1 MPAAKV
7 NVIIRRTEW
16 RPPTMTSSDENEIW
30 EPQPPGLLSPWH
42 TPEREEL
49 QGRARRFA
57 MDEVL
62 PVANEL
68 DPQKGEI
75 PASLLTRLAELGY
88 FGITVPVEQGGLGL
102 GVFEYCMVAEEL
114 ARAWMSTA
122 SILARSQGLGTTVAD
137 DDRRRELLG
146 RSARGEWIGAIALS
160 EPDAGSDL
168 AGVSTRAVLEGGE
181 WVVTGRKRWCGN
193 AKAAD
198 FIQVLVRVR
207 DPEPDEPRSRGLK
220 NLLLEKKRGEFPEG
234 LTGHPIDKVGYH
246 GFLTWDLTF
255 DGVRIPADNVL
266 DDANAG
272 SDEDGRAG
280 DGEDGRAGDGRAA
293 RAGFAAAQKFLNT
306 ARVHTAARAV
316 GLARAALEDSVLY
329 LQEREQFGHPI
340 GDFQALRFAVAEMAA
355 QIEQSRA
362 FYRQVAH
369 LLDLGV
375 PCEKEAAMVK
385 LEATEMSVR
394 VTNQA
399 MQLHGGNGYTTE
411 RQVERHWRDAR
422 LTTIFEGTSEIQKRI
437 ISDRLLPRSPLAG
450 GRGARPQVDHR

>member
-1 MPAAKV
+1 
-7 NVIIRRTEW
+7 
-16 RPPTMTSSDENEIW
+16 MTSTASPTETTDDTW
-30 EPQPPGLLSPWH
+30 LPEPPALLSPWH
-42 TPEREEL
+42 TPARAEL
-49 QGRARRFA
+49 QEQARRFA

-75 PASLLTRLAELGY
+75 PQRILERLGELGY
-88 FGITVPVEQGGLGL
+88 FGITIPAEDGGLGL
-102 GVFEYCMVAEEL
+102 GVFEYCMVSEEL
-114 ARAWMSTA
+114 ARAWMSVA
-122 SILARSQGLGTTVAD
+122 SILARSQGMGTAVAD
-137 DDRRRELLG
+137 PDRRRELLR
-146 RSARGEWIGAIALS
+146 RSAAGSWIGAVALS

-168 AGVSTRAVLEGGE
+168 ANVQTRAVREGDE

-198 FIQVLVRVR
+198 FIQVLVRVA
-207 DPEPDEPRSRGLK
+207 DPQPGESRSRGLR
-220 NLLLEKKRGEFPEG
+220 NLLLVKERGSFPAG
-234 LTGHPIDKVGYH
+234 LSGYPIDKVGYH

-255 DGVRIPADNVL
+255 DGVRIPAEDLIVE
-266 DDANAG
+266 AG
-272 SDEDGRAG
+272 ADGDSG
-280 DGEDGRAGDGRAA
+280 
-293 RAGFAAAQKFLNT
+293 AGFREAQKFLNT

-316 GLARAALEDSVLY
+316 GLARAAVEDSVLY

-340 GDFQALRFAVAEMAA
+340 GDFQALRFALADMAA
-355 QIEQSRA
+355 QVEQSRA

-369 LLDLGV
+369 LLDEGL
-375 PCEKEAAMVK
+375 PCEREAAMVK
-385 LEATEMSVR
+385 LQATEMAVR

-437 ISDRLLPRSPLAG
+437 ISNKMLPRSPLS
-450 GRGARPQVDHR
+450 

>member
-1 MPAAKV
+1 
-7 NVIIRRTEW
+7 
-16 RPPTMTSSDENEIW
+16 MTR
-30 EPQPPGLLSPWH
+30 EP
-42 TPEREEL
+42 
-49 QGRARRFA
+49 
-57 MDEVL
+57 
-62 PVANEL
+62 
-68 DPQKGEI
+68 
-75 PASLLTRLAELGY
+75 SLT
-88 FGITVPVEQGGLGL
+88 
-102 GVFEYCMVAEEL
+102 
-114 ARAWMSTA
+114 
-122 SILARSQGLGTTVAD
+122 
-137 DDRRRELLG
+137 
-146 RSARGEWIGAIALS
+146 S

-168 AGVSTRAVLEGGE
+168 AGVSTRAVLDGDE

-193 AKAAD
+193 AEAAD
-198 FIQVLVRVR
+198 FIQVLVRER
-207 DPEPDEPRSRGLK
+207 DPEPGERRSAGLL
-220 NLLLEKKRGEFPEG
+220 NLLLEKERGSFPAG
-234 LTGHPIDKVGYH
+234 LTGSPIDKIGYH

-255 DGVRIPADNVL
+255 DGVRIPRKNVV
-266 DDANAG
+266 
-272 SDEDGRAG
+272 DEAAAG
-280 DGEDGRAGDGRAA
+280 DEEGAEAR
-293 RAGFAAAQKFLNT
+293 RAGFAQAQLFLNT

-355 QIEQSRA
+355 QIEQARA

-369 LLDLGV
+369 LLDLGL

-437 ISDRLLPRSPLAG
+437 VSDRILPRSPLA
-450 GRGARPQVDHR
+450 

>member
-1 MPAAKV
+1 
-7 NVIIRRTEW
+7 
-16 RPPTMTSSDENEIW
+16 MTSTDSTEVW
-30 EPQPPGLLSPWH
+30 EPKPPGLLPPWH
-42 TPEREEL
+42 TPEREKL
-49 QGRARRFA
+49 QEQARRFA

-75 PASLLTRLAELGY
+75 PASLLERIAELGY
-88 FGITVPVEQGGLGL
+88 FGITVPAEHGGLGL

-122 SILARSQGLGTTVAD
+122 SILARAQGLGTTVAD
-137 DDRRRELLG
+137 DGRRGELLR
-146 RSARGEWIGAIALS
+146 RSATGDWIGAIALS

-168 AGVSTRAVLEGGE
+168 AGVSTRAVLDGDE

-198 FIQVLVRVR
+198 FIQVLVRER
-207 DPEPDEPRSRGLK
+207 APEPGESRSRGLK
-220 NLLLEKKRGEFPEG
+220 NLLLEKERGEFPEG
-234 LTGHPIDKVGYH
+234 LTGYPIDKVGYH

-266 DDANAG
+266 DEANAT
-272 SDEDGRAG
+272 DAE
-280 DGEDGRAGDGRAA
+280 GEVAA

-316 GLARAALEDSVLY
+316 GLARA
-329 LQEREQFGHPI
+329 
-340 GDFQALRFAVAEMAA
+340 
-355 QIEQSRA
+355 

-375 PCEKEAAMVK
+375 ACEREAAMVK

-437 ISDRLLPRSPLAG
+437 VSDRLLPRSPLT
-450 GRGARPQVDHR
+450 

>member
-1 MPAAKV
+1 
-7 NVIIRRTEW
+7 
-16 RPPTMTSSDENEIW
+16 MTSSDDKTW
-30 EPQPPGLLSPWH
+30 QPKPPELLPPWH

-49 QGRARRFA
+49 QLQARRFA
-57 MDEVL
+57 MEEVL

-75 PASLLTRLAELGY
+75 PASLLDRLAELGY
-88 FGITVPVEQGGLGL
+88 FGITVPEENGGLGL
-102 GVFEYCMVAEEL
+102 GVFEYCMVSEEL

-122 SILARSQGLGTTVAD
+122 SILARSQGLGTAVAD
-137 DDRRRELLG
+137 DERRAELMA
-146 RSARGEWIGAIALS
+146 RSARGQWIGAIALS
-160 EPDAGSDL
+160 EPEAGSDL
-168 AGVSTRAVLEGGE
+168 AGVSTRAVLEGDE

-198 FIQVLVRVR
+198 FIQVLVRER
-207 DPEPDEPRSRGLK
+207 DPEPGESRSKGLV
-220 NLLLEKKRGEFPEG
+220 NLLLEKKRGDFPEG
-234 LTGHPIDKVGYH
+234 LSGYPIDKVGYH

-255 DGVRIPADNVL
+255 DGVRIPAGNVI
-266 DDANAG
+266 DEANAAK
-272 SDEDGRAG
+272 DEAG
-280 DGEDGRAGDGRAA
+280 VEEGDAA
-293 RAGFAAAQKFLNT
+293 KRAGFAEAQKFLNT

-316 GLARAALEDSVLY
+316 GLARAALEDSILY

-340 GDFQALRFAVAEMAA
+340 GDFQALRFNVAEMAA

-375 PCEKEAAMVK
+375 ACEKEASMVK

-437 ISDRLLPRSPLAG
+437 ISDRLLPRSPLT
-450 GRGARPQVDHR
+450 

>member
-1 MPAAKV
+1 M
-7 NVIIRRTEW
+7 
-16 RPPTMTSSDENEIW
+16 SSTDETW
-30 EPQPPGLLSPWH
+30 DPQPPVLLPPWH
-42 TPEREEL
+42 TPEREKL
-49 QGRARRFA
+49 QEQARRFA

-75 PASLLTRLAELGY
+75 PASLLARLAELGY
-88 FGITVPVEQGGLGL
+88 FGITVPAEQGGLGL
-102 GVFEYCMVAEEL
+102 GVFEYCMVSEEL

-122 SILARSQGLGTTVAD
+122 SILARSQGLGTAVPDA
-137 DDRRRELLG
+137 DRRAELLG

-168 AGVSTRAVLEGGE
+168 AGVSTRAVRDGDE
-181 WVVTGRKRWCGN
+181 WVVSGRKRWCGN

-198 FIQVLVRVR
+198 FIQVLVRER
-207 DPEPDEPRSRGLK
+207 DPEPGESRSAGLV
-220 NLLLEKKRGEFPEG
+220 NLLLEKERGEFPEG
-234 LTGHPIDKVGYH
+234 LTGYPIDKVGYH

-255 DGVRIPADNVL
+255 DEVRIPEDNVI
-266 DDANAG
+266 
-272 SDEDGRAG
+272 DEA
-280 DGEDGRAGDGRAA
+280 RAA
-293 RAGFAAAQKFLNT
+293 REDSDEEGEAAKQAGFAEAQKFLNT

-316 GLARAALEDSVLY
+316 GLARAALEDSILY
-329 LQEREQFGHPI
+329 LQEREQFGRPI
-340 GDFQALRFAVAEMAA
+340 GDFQALRFAIADMAA
-355 QIEQSRA
+355 QVEQSRA

-369 LLDLGV
+369 LLDLGL
-375 PCEKEAAMVK
+375 PCAKEASMVK

-437 ISDRLLPRSPLAG
+437 ISDRLLPRSPLS
-450 GRGARPQVDHR
+450 

>member
-1 MPAAKV
+1 
-7 NVIIRRTEW
+7 
-16 RPPTMTSSDENEIW
+16 MTSSDSGTRPGKQTEVREAR
-30 EPQPPGLLSPWH
+30 PPELLPPWH
-42 TPEREEL
+42 TPEREAL
-49 QGRARRFA
+49 QLQARRFA
-57 MDEVL
+57 MEEVL

-68 DPQKGEI
+68 DPQKGLI
-75 PASLLTRLAELGY
+75 PASLLERLAELGY
-88 FGITVPVEQGGLGL
+88 FGITVPAEHGGLGL
-102 GVFEYCMVAEEL
+102 GVFEYCMVSEEL
-114 ARAWMSTA
+114 ARAWMSSA
-122 SILARSQGLGTTVAD
+122 SILARAQGLGTTLAD
-137 DDRRRELLG
+137 ADRRRELLR
-146 RSARGEWIGAIALS
+146 RSARGDWIGAIALS

-193 AKAAD
+193 AEAAD
-198 FIQVLVRVR
+198 FIQVLVRER
-207 DPEPDEPRSRGLK
+207 DPADGEPRSRGLRT
-220 NLLLEKKRGEFPEG
+220 LLLEKERGAFPEG
-234 LTGHPIDKVGYH
+234 LSGSPIDKVGYH

-255 DGVRIPADNVL
+255 DGVRIPAENVL
-266 DDANAG
+266 DDANAAEG
-272 SDEDGRAG
+272 GGEGEIGGRVAG
-280 DGEDGRAGDGRAA
+280 DSAA
-293 RAGFAAAQKFLNT
+293 RAGMRKAKEFLDT

-316 GLARAALEDSVLY
+316 GLARAALEDSVVY

-340 GDFQALRFAVAEMAA
+340 ADFQALRFAVAEMAA

-375 PCEKEAAMVK
+375 PCDREAAMVK
-385 LEATEMSVR
+385 LEATEMAVR

-437 ISDRLLPRSPLAG
+437 ISDRMLPRSPLG
-450 GRGARPQVDHR
+450 

>member
-1 MPAAKV
+1 MTSED
-7 NVIIRRTEW
+7 RRTSTGRTWEP
-16 RPPTMTSSDENEIW
+16 RPPV
-30 EPQPPGLLSPWH
+30 LLPPWH

-49 QGRARRFA
+49 QERARRFA

-68 DPQKGEI
+68 DPRKGQI
-75 PASLLTRLAELGY
+75 PASLLDRLAELGW
-88 FGITVPVEQGGLGL
+88 FGITVPAEHGGMGL
-102 GVFEYCMVAEEL
+102 GVFEYCMVSEEL

-122 SILARSQGLGTTVAD
+122 SILARAQGLGTAVAD
-137 DDRRRELLG
+137 AARRAELLG

-168 AGVSTRAVLEGGE
+168 AGVSTRAVLDGDE

-193 AKAAD
+193 AEAAD
-198 FIQVLVRVR
+198 FIQVLVRER
-207 DPEPDEPRSRGLK
+207 DPGPGESRSAGLV
-220 NLLLEKKRGEFPEG
+220 NLLLEKERGEFPEG

-255 DGVRIPADNVL
+255 DGVRIPR
-266 DDANAG
+266 DDVVDEAAASGEEGEAG
-272 SDEDGRAG
+272 R
-280 DGEDGRAGDGRAA
+280 
-293 RAGFAAAQKFLNT
+293 RAGFAEAQKFLNT

-316 GLARAALEDSVLY
+316 GLARAALEDSIGY

-355 QIEQSRA
+355 QVEQARA

-369 LLDLGV
+369 LVDLGIR
-375 PCEKEAAMVK
+375 CEKEASMVK
-385 LEATEMSVR
+385 LEATEMAVR

-437 ISDRLLPRSPLAG
+437 VSDRLLPRSPLS
-450 GRGARPQVDHR
+450 

>member
-1 MPAAKV
+1 
-7 NVIIRRTEW
+7 
-16 RPPTMTSSDENEIW
+16 MTSSENETW
-30 EPQPPGLLSPWH
+30 EPQPPALLPPWH
-42 TPEREEL
+42 TPEREKL
-49 QGRARRFA
+49 QEQARRFA
-57 MDEVL
+57 MEEVL
-62 PVANEL
+62 PVADEL

-75 PASLLTRLAELGY
+75 PAALLARIAELGW
-88 FGITVPVEQGGLGL
+88 FGITVPAEHGGLGL
-102 GVFEYCMVAEEL
+102 GVFEYCMVSEEL

-122 SILARSQGLGTTVAD
+122 SILARSQGLGTAVAD
-137 DDRRRELLG
+137 DERRRELLG

-168 AGVSTRAVLEGGE
+168 AGVSTRAVLDGDE

-198 FIQVLVRVR
+198 FIQVLVRER
-207 DPEPDEPRSRGLK
+207 DPEPGESRSAGLV
-220 NLLLEKKRGEFPEG
+220 NLLLEKERGQFPEG
-234 LTGHPIDKVGYH
+234 LSGYPIDKVGYH

-255 DGVRIPADNVL
+255 DGVRIPKDNVV
-266 DDANAG
+266 DEAHAAEEKAG
-272 SDEDGRAG
+272 DEDGDPAG
-280 DGEDGRAGDGRAA
+280 
-293 RAGFAAAQKFLNT
+293 RAGFAEAQKFLNT

-316 GLARAALEDSVLY
+316 GLARAALEDSIRY

-375 PCEKEAAMVK
+375 PCEREASMVK

-437 ISDRLLPRSPLAG
+437 ISDRLLPRSPLA
-450 GRGARPQVDHR
+450 

>member
-1 MPAAKV
+1 MGS
-7 NVIIRRTEW
+7 T
-16 RPPTMTSSDENEIW
+16 DETW
-30 EPQPPGLLSPWH
+30 DPQPPVLLPPWH
-42 TPEREEL
+42 TPEREKL
-49 QGRARRFA
+49 QEQARRFA

-75 PASLLTRLAELGY
+75 PASLLDRLAELGY
-88 FGITVPVEQGGLGL
+88 FGIIVPVDQGGLGL
-102 GVFEYCMVAEEL
+102 GVFEYCMVSEEL

-122 SILARSQGLGTTVAD
+122 SILARSQGLGTAVAD
-137 DDRRRELLG
+137 ADRRAELLG

-168 AGVSTRAVLEGGE
+168 AGVSTRAVLDGDE

-198 FIQVLVRVR
+198 FIQVLVRER
-207 DPEPDEPRSRGLK
+207 DPEEGESRSAGLV
-220 NLLLEKKRGEFPEG
+220 NLLLAKERGQFPEG
-234 LTGHPIDKVGYH
+234 LTGYPIDKVGYH

-255 DGVRIPADNVL
+255 DSVRIPKDNFI
-266 DDANAG
+266 DARYSTDEAA
-272 SDEDGRAG
+272 SDEDG
-280 DGEDGRAGDGRAA
+280 EAA
-293 RAGFAAAQKFLNT
+293 KRAGFAEAQSFLNT

-329 LQEREQFGHPI
+329 LQEREQFGRPI
-340 GDFQALRFAVAEMAA
+340 GDFQALRFAIAEMAA

-369 LLDLGV
+369 LLDLGL
-375 PCEKEAAMVK
+375 PCEKEASMAK

-422 LTTIFEGTSEIQKRI
+422 LTTIFEGTSEIQRRI
-437 ISDRLLPRSPLAG
+437 ISDRLLPRSPLA
-450 GRGARPQVDHR
+450 

>member
-1 MPAAKV
+1 VYVITALMHAARSE
-7 NVIIRRTEW
+7 RRL
-16 RPPTMTSSDENEIW
+16 PTMTSSDNETW
-30 EPQPPGLLSPWH
+30 QPKPPELLPPWH
-42 TPEREEL
+42 TPDREEL
-49 QGRARRFA
+49 QLQARRFA
-57 MDEVL
+57 VDEVL

-75 PASLLTRLAELGY
+75 PAPLLDRLAELGY
-88 FGITVPVEQGGLGL
+88 FGITVPKEHGGLGL
-102 GVFEYCMVAEEL
+102 GVFEYCMVSEEL

-122 SILARSQGLGTTVAD
+122 SILARSQGLGTAVAD
-137 DDRRRELLG
+137 DERRAELMA

-168 AGVSTRAVLEGGE
+168 AGVSTRAVLEGDE

-198 FIQVLVRVR
+198 FIQVLVRER
-207 DPEPDEPRSRGLK
+207 DPEPGESRSKGLV
-220 NLLLEKKRGEFPEG
+220 NLLLEKKRGDFPDG
-234 LTGHPIDKVGYH
+234 LSGYPIDKVGYH

-255 DGVRIPADNVL
+255 DGVRIPAGNVI
-266 DDANAG
+266 DEANAAK
-272 SDEDGRAG
+272 DEAG
-280 DGEDGRAGDGRAA
+280 IEEGDAA
-293 RAGFAAAQKFLNT
+293 KRAGFAEAQKFLNT

-316 GLARAALEDSVLY
+316 GLARAALEDSILY

-340 GDFQALRFAVAEMAA
+340 GDFQALRFNVAEMAA

-375 PCEKEAAMVK
+375 ACEKEASMVK

-437 ISDRLLPRSPLAG
+437 ISDRLLPRSPLT
-450 GRGARPQVDHR
+450 